1 MTADFSALYRLLRL
15 HYKVW
20 HKFRC
25 REAFRVFNQFLWQKK
40 AEDANILRLCLP
52 IKRRVQTQPVGLGRP
67 PYLVIGF
74 MGPVLHCLNRSFW
87 LAPMYLEN
95 LRIGGTTEYSS

>member
-1 MTADFSALYRLLRL
+1 MEVSTHQIRLRS
-15 HYKVW
+15 
-20 HKFRC
+20 
-25 REAFRVFNQFLWQKK
+25 NQTPCKSGAHRAGGKSLPSLKK
-40 AEDANILRLCLP
+40 AEDVNILRLNGANDLGN
-52 IKRRVQTQPVGLGRP
+52 QTQPVGLGRP

-74 MGPVLHCLNRSFW
+74 MGPVIHCLNRSFW